1 MPFRFI
7 TELFGFVAS
16 IVTIVT
22 AIVSCIRFFVNKKK
36 SRSVGQQS
44 ENVSPK
50 GK

>member
-7 TELFGFVAS
+7 TELFVFVAWV
-16 IVTIVT
+16 VTIVT

-36 SRSVGQQS
+36 SRSVGQHNG
-44 ENVSPK
+44 NVSHN